1 MIIEKLVG
9 ADICKTVNAGSVP
22 LDSYTFASPALT
34 KNAGGNFMAASNGD
48 TEKEAQFRM
57 NQTGNIFYVS
67 TTPELT
73 HRTKDL
79 FDSVTV
85 LFAAMTAA
93 LHETKNHYSI
103 MKHGV
108 I

>member
-57 NQTGNIFYVS
+57 NQT
-67 TTPELT
+67 
-73 HRTKDL
+73 
-79 FDSVTV
+79 
-85 LFAAMTAA
+85 
-93 LHETKNHYSI
+93 
-103 MKHGV
+103 
-108 I
+108 